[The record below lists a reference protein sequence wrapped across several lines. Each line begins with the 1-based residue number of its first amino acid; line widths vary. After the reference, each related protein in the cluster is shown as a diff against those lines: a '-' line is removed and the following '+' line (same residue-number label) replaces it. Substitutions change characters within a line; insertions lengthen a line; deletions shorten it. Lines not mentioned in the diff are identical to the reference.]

1 MYRRTNK
8 TIKSNSKSYS
18 KRNDNSA
25 QCEEDSAPIQS
36 FSKYSVNGDND
47 ISIDPALYRYQTCF
61 LFLK

>member
-25 QCEEDSAPIQS
+25 QCEEVSSQIQS
-36 FSKYSVNGDND
+36 FSKYSVNGNND
-47 ISIDPALYRYQTCF
+47 ISIPSALYRHSTCF
-61 LFLK
+61 